1 MGFLITSV
9 LVVFGLTCFFLI
21 FLVMVQTSK
30 GSSSGMLT
38 GGGSGSVFGASTADV
53 MTKIT
58 RWTGVIFILLALLLS
73 FLFAK
78 TDDALVP
85 EVNHGTMLEES
96 PELNPTPD
104 ANPKATTP
112 ESTQPSKPE

>member
-9 LVVFGLTCFFLI
+9 LVIFCVTCLFLI

-38 GGGSGSVFGASTADV
+38 GGGSSSVFGASTADV

-78 TDDALVP
+78 SDDKLIPEALNDP
-85 EVNHGTMLEES
+85 GTFQAA
-96 PELNPTPD
+96 PELNADT
-104 ANPKATTP
+104 KEEATTP
-112 ESTQPSKPE
+112 NSETKPE

>member
-9 LVVFGLTCFFLI
+9 LVIFCITCLFLI

-30 GSSSGMLT
+30 GSSGGMLT
-38 GGGSGSVFGASTADV
+38 GGGSSSVFGASSADV

-58 RWTGVIFILLALLLS
+58 RWTGVIFIILALVLS

-78 TDDALVP
+78 NDDKLIP
-85 EVNHGTMLEES
+85 EATNDPAMFEAA
-96 PELNPTPD
+96 PELKVD
-104 ANPKATTP
+104 AKEETKAPISET
-112 ESTQPSKPE
+112 KPE